1 MAPVPK
7 KENVDTA
14 VTTTQSKDEHA
25 SDLLLKHC
33 LALSAVD
40 ETRPSAKLRLE
51 EAVGPE
57 LARRLLVS
65 LSQST
70 RR

>member
-1 MAPVPK
+1 MPPRPK
-7 KENVDTA
+7 RDSVDTA
-14 VTTTQSKDEHA
+14 VTDASKAQA

-33 LALSAVD
+33 LALGAGD
-40 ETRPSAKLRLE
+40 ESRPSAKLRLE

-57 LARRLLVS
+57 LARRLLAS
-65 LSQST
+65 LSQSK

>member
-1 MAPVPK
+1 MGPVPK
-7 KENVDTA
+7 KEDVDTA
-14 VTTTQSKDEHA
+14 VTHTSKDQA

-57 LARRLLVS
+57 LARRLLAS
-65 LSQST
+65 LSQAH